1 MKIMIV
7 ILVVIAV
14 VFAIFSTIYIKRE
27 LELEKNANAI
37 ALFLLLLW
45 CSPLL
50 IIGVVCYICS
60 VVIRA
65 IYYTIKN

>member
-7 ILVVIAV
+7 ILAVIAI

-27 LELEKNANAI
+27 CESAKNTNAI

-50 IIGVVCYICS
+50 IIGVVCHICS
-60 VVIRA
+60 IVIRA
-65 IYYTIKN
+65 I